1 MVTRELV
8 AAVRERFQ
16 LDWLG
21 IHGLPH
27 WARVRVNG
35 LAIAAVNGGRTD
47 VVELFA
53 FLHDSCRVSDG
64 GDPGHGSRAVD
75 FARSLRGRIFDIDDR
90 GFELLAHACETH
102 SDGYRD
108 GDPTV
113 QACWDADRLDLWRVW
128 IDTDPRRLATY
139 AAREPRLFGGARR
152 RSVARRE
159 RRR

>member
-1 MVTRELV
+1 MTRELV

-35 LAIAAVNGGRTD
+35 LSIAAVNGARTD

-53 FLHDSCRVSDG
+53 FLHDSCRLSDG

-75 FARSLRGRIFDIDDR
+75 FAREPSLFD
-90 GFELLAHACETH
+90 
-102 SDGYRD
+102 
-108 GDPTV
+108 
-113 QACWDADRLDLWRVW
+113 
-128 IDTDPRRLATY
+128 
-139 AAREPRLFGGARR
+139 GARR
-152 RSVARRE
+152 RSIAWRE
-159 RRR
+159 RGR